1 MAMNLV
7 GELAQYAVEV
17 DQIIRTL
24 AKERDDLKRVAD
36 AQQEEIKALN
46 RRITDGK
53 AENERLIS
61 QIKEYRQ
68 IPPVLESV
76 RKPDSDRLAVLQA
89 ANAKESK

>member
-36 AQQEEIKALN
+36 AQQEEIKS
-46 RRITDGK
+46 
-53 AENERLIS
+53 ERTINKS
-61 QIKEYRQ
+61 NKR
-68 IPPVLESV
+68 V
-76 RKPDSDRLAVLQA
+76 
-89 ANAKESK
+89 

>member
-36 AQQEEIKALN
+36 AQQEEIKSLN
-46 RRITDGK
+46 RRITDGR

-76 RKPDSDRLAVLQA
+76 RKTDSDRPPVLQA